1 MFTTDDAAHLMR
13 RMGFGGNA
21 QEISD
26 LVSRGMDGAVDYL
39 ISYNQ
44 IDNSDLERRLD
55 ASFDFSEPDDFPKF
69 NRNELQRM
77 WFTRMTFSRRQFEEK
92 MTLFWHN
99 FFATSNTKVDDRLMH
114 IQNLLLRKNALA
126 RFDDLLLK
134 VAQDPA
140 MMVWLDTIS
149 NVRESPNENFARE
162 LQELFSMGIHDVVT
176 GEPNY
181 SEQDV
186 KEIARAFTGWT
197 ISFPREDGNPFGFGF
212 QLNQDEH
219 DFGPKSVYGVT
230 ANFSGEDII
239 EIICAR
245 RSTARFLVH
254 KLFEFFVYPL
264 TDSAADQTTTEKF
277 ADVYLSKNHSIRE
290 LVRAIF
296 RSDEFFSARAR
307 FALIKQPAELV
318 VGAVRMIGATYNQ
331 GTWRE
336 GKGSNILAD
345 ATTFLGQD
353 IFNPPD
359 VSGWDLNLGWIN
371 TAIMLNRF
379 TFADFLAIS
388 RPENASDPGL
398 WLTHEQ
404 AKKFGKKTSKKTLK
418 KLLSAL
424 GPLKIDAATNDALI
438 AYLESDDEGNRVG
451 FRGTREE
458 VDKKVRGAIHLIM
471 CLAEFQ
477 VN

>member
-1 MFTTDDAAHLMR
+1 MAITDDAGHILR

-21 QEISD
+21 QEIND
-26 LVSRGMDGAVDYL
+26 LVSRGRNGAVDYL
-39 ISYNQ
+39 LNYNQ
-44 IDNSDLERRLD
+44 IDNADLDRRLES
-55 ASFDFSEPDDFPKF
+55 SFDFSEPDDFPRF

-77 WFTRMTFSRRQFEEK
+77 WLTRMTYSRRQFEEK

-99 FFATSNTKVDDRLMH
+99 FFATSNSKVDDRLMH
-114 IQNLLLRKNALA
+114 IQNLMLRRNALA

-134 VAQDPA
+134 VAKDPA

-162 LQELFSMGIHDVVT
+162 LQELFSMGIRDAVT

-181 SEQDV
+181 TEQDV

-197 ISFPREDGNPFGFGF
+197 ISFPRNENTPFDFGFRF
-212 QLNQDEH
+212 DEDQA
-219 DFGPKSVYGVT
+219 DFGSKSVYGVT

-245 RSTARFLVH
+245 RSTARFLVK

-264 TDSAADQTTTEKF
+264 TDSETDTATIEKF
-277 ADVYLSKNHSIRE
+277 ADVYFDRNHSIRD
-290 LVRAIF
+290 LIRAIL
-296 RSDEFFSARAR
+296 RSDEFFSDRAR
-307 FALIKQPAELV
+307 FALIKQPVELV
-318 VGAVRMIGATYNQ
+318 VGAVRMIGAIYNQ
-331 GTWRE
+331 GNWRE
-336 GKGSNILAD
+336 NRGSNILAF
-345 ATTFLGQD
+345 ASTFLGQD
-353 IFNPPD
+353 LFNPPD
-359 VSGWDLNLGWIN
+359 VSGWRLNAGWIN

-379 TFADFLAIS
+379 TFADLLAIS
-388 RPENASDPGL
+388 RPEDANDPGL
-398 WLTHEQ
+398 WLPHNKV
-404 AKKFGKKTSKKTLK
+404 KKFSKKKADKTIQ

-424 GPLKIDAATNDALI
+424 GPLQVDAATEQSLI
-438 AYLESDDEGNRVG
+438 EYLETDDEGNRVG
-451 FRGTREE
+451 FRGTRDEI
-458 VDKKVRGAIHLIM
+458 DRKVRGAIHLIM

>member
-1 MFTTDDAAHLMR
+1 MLTTDDAAHLLR

-26 LVSRGMDGAVDYL
+26 LASRGRDGAVDYL
-39 ISYNQ
+39 IDYNQ
-44 IDNSDLERRLD
+44 IDNSDLQRRLD

-114 IQNLLLRKNALA
+114 IQNLMLRKSALA

-149 NVRESPNENFARE
+149 NVRESPNENFGRE

-181 SEQDV
+181 TEQDV

-197 ISFPREDGNPFGFGF
+197 ISFPRGERDPFDFGFR
-212 QLNQDEH
+212 LNQDEH
-219 DFGPKSVYGVT
+219 DFGPKTVYGVT
-230 ANFSGEDII
+230 ANFNGEDII

-245 RSTARFLVH
+245 RATARFLVH

-264 TDSAADQTTTEKF
+264 SDSVADQATTEKF
-277 ADVYLSKNHSIRE
+277 ADVYLNRNHSIRE

-296 RSDEFFSARAR
+296 RSDEFFSPRAR
-307 FALIKQPAELV
+307 FALIKQPVELV

-331 GTWRE
+331 GTWEEER
-336 GKGSNILAD
+336 GSNILAF
-345 ATTFLGQD
+345 AATFLGQD

-379 TFADFLAIS
+379 TFADLLAIS
-388 RPENASDPGL
+388 RPENPSAPGL

-404 AKKFGKKTSKKTLK
+404 VKKFGKKNSKKTLK

-424 GPLKIDAATNDALI
+424 GPLKIDAATNDALT

-451 FRGTREE
+451 FRATREE